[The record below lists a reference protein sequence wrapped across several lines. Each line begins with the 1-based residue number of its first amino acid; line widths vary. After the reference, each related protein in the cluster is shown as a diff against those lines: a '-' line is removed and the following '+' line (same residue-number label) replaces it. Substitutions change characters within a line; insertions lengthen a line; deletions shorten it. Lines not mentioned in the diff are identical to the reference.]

1 MSATWPLQRAKNQF
15 SRVVDQA
22 ISEGPQTVTRHGR
35 PVVVVTAVTRT
46 TATRRASSSA
56 RKLLALIRTC
66 PVDLNTVVR
75 RDRSVPR
82 EVALP

>member
-22 ISEGPQTVTRHGR
+22 ISEGPQTVTRHGK
-35 PVVVVTAVTRT
+35 PVVVVTAVTRA
-46 TATRRASSSA
+46 TATRRGGRSA

-66 PVDLNTVVR
+66 PVDLSTVVR
-75 RDRSVPR
+75 RDRSAPR
-82 EVALP
+82 DLALP

>member
-1 MSATWPLQRAKNQF
+1 MSTTWPLQRAKNQF

-35 PVVVVTAVTRT
+35 PVVVVTAVARA
-46 TATRRASSSA
+46 TATRRGSWSA

-66 PVDLNTVVR
+66 PVDLSTVVR
-75 RDRSVPR
+75 RDRSAPR
-82 EVALP
+82 EIALR